1 MAGLNEQDMKALMR
15 CAYAGNRGLYFNFPA
30 KKEGNDGY
38 GQLAPGV
45 VRNVDAP
52 AATAGS
58 FTGRQARVDAVIT
71 NSSNAPPFP
80 ARSADGATNAPPAS
94 TEDVL
99 NMTSRAVRM
108 LLLAALLPLAA
119 CARQPAQTPV
129 ELTQTNE
136 QGCTRQR
143 SVGPQ
148 DAYADPAP
156 LKQACVGPY
165 LLELPQNYFDNQIG
179 TEHDGSF
186 GLALEYPSLE
196 AFKPGDRIG
205 LSVDQSLRTIDI
217 DFSYSDRFTP
227 MQILERLSTPQEYD
241 PESPTRSLGARI
253 EGEPQYGLTPYYVD
267 LVRVRAHYRAKGM
280 GDDMRVMKAA
290 SNMDW
295 FISTDPAGRI
305 DRLISCTSREQT
317 DPGYAWINGIPTKT
331 STDGMARCEHRF
343 VLPDHHTIV
352 KLGYLRDLL
361 PQWQQLESRAS
372 KLFFEHKVPKEL
384 EGHGKAGSAGVER
397 QRY

>member
-1 MAGLNEQDMKALMR
+1 
-15 CAYAGNRGLYFNFPA
+15 
-30 KKEGNDGY
+30 
-38 GQLAPGV
+38 
-45 VRNVDAP
+45 
-52 AATAGS
+52 
-58 FTGRQARVDAVIT
+58 
-71 NSSNAPPFP
+71 
-80 ARSADGATNAPPAS
+80 
-94 TEDVL
+94 
-99 NMTSRAVRM
+99 MTSLVNR
-108 LLLAALLPLAA
+108 LLLLVALLPLAA
-119 CARQPAQTPV
+119 CARQPAQKPV

-148 DAYADPAP
+148 DPYADPAP

-205 LSVDQSLRTIDI
+205 LSVDQALRTIDI

-227 MQILERLSTPQEYD
+227 LQILERLSTPQEYD

-253 EGEPQYGLTPYYVD
+253 EGEPQHGLKPYYVD
-267 LVRVRAHYRAKGM
+267 LVRVRAHYRAKGI

-290 SNMDW
+290 ANMDW

-305 DRLISCTSREQT
+305 DRLISCTSREQI
-317 DPGYAWINGIPTKT
+317 DPGYAWKNGIPTKT

-343 VLPDHHTIV
+343 VLADHRVVV

-361 PQWQQLESRAS
+361 PEWHQLESRAGR
-372 KLFFEHKVPKEL
+372 LFVEHEVPAGFGTHGTADSVDGERK
-384 EGHGKAGSAGVER
+384 GH
-397 QRY
+397 